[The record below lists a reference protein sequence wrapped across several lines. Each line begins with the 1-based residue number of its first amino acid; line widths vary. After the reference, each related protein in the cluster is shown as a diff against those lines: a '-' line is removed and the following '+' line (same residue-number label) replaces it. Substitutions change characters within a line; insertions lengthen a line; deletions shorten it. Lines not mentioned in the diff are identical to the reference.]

1 MKKVIMFPGQG
12 SQYKGMGKGLFEKYP
27 TETKLASDILGFDI
41 EELCVNNSNRQLLKT
56 AYTQPAIYVVNSF
69 LYREQNHVPDYL
81 IGHSLGEYNALL
93 EAGAFDFETG
103 LRLVQKRG
111 ELMGAVSGGGMA
123 AVLGLNI
130 KELKRKLAEDT
141 YEDLN
146 IANYNTPTQTVLSG
160 TEESIKAVVKDFT
173 AQGITIVPLFVSAP
187 FHSRYM
193 EPAEKEFSSFLLNF
207 NFRELKIPV
216 IANVTGRPY
225 ENHLIADLLSNQ
237 ITRSVCWND
246 SIRYLMGR
254 NVSEFQEIGKVML
267 TKMTTEICKSC
278 SPINETVW

>member
-12 SQYKGMGKGLFEKYP
+12 SQYKGMGKELFGRYP

-56 AYTQPAIYVVNSF
+56 EYTQPAIYVVNSF
-69 LYREQNHVPDYL
+69 LYREQNQVPDYL

-103 LRLVQKRG
+103 LRLVKKRG
-111 ELMGAVSGGGMA
+111 ELMGSASGGGMA

-130 KELKRKLAEDT
+130 KELKRKLAEDR

-160 TEESIKAVVKDFT
+160 TEESIKAVVKDFI

-193 EPAEKEFSSFLLNF
+193 KPAEKEFSSFLLSF
-207 NFRELKIPV
+207 KFKELKIPV

-237 ITRSVCWND
+237 ISRSVCWSD
-246 SIRYLMGR
+246 SIRYLMGQ
-254 NVSEFQEIGKVML
+254 NVSEFQEVGKVML

-278 SPINETVW
+278 TPIKEDVW